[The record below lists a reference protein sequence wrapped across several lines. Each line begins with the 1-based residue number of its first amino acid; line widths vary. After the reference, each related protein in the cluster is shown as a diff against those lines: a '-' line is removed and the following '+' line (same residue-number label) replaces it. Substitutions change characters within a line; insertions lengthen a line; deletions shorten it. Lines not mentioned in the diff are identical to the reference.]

1 VNWPTIIA
9 IIAAVAFVL
18 WLVTDGLWRLLRLI
32 GRKTGLDEKVD
43 HAFDTEGELSAS
55 DRLKFQEQHRD
66 SAHHRGFGGG
76 LGL

>member
-1 VNWPTIIA
+1 MSWPTIVA
-9 IIAAVAFVL
+9 IIAAVVFVL

-66 SAHHRGFGGG
+66 AGHRHIGGGFG
-76 LGL
+76 L

>member
-1 VNWPTIIA
+1 MNWTIVALVAA
-9 IIAAVAFVL
+9 IVFVL

-32 GRKTGLDEKVD
+32 GRKTGLDDKVD

-66 SAHHRGFGGG
+66 STHHRGGFGGG
-76 LGL
+76 FGL

>member
-1 VNWPTIIA
+1 MQWPTIIA
-9 IIAAVAFVL
+9 LLAAIAFVL

-43 HAFDTEGELSAS
+43 HAFEAEGELSAS

-66 SAHHRGFGGG
+66 AGRRGGFGGG
-76 LGL
+76 AGF